1 MIFEISVL
9 SLIRGVLFWCCKEK
23 CLFLHVYGILGERI
37 G

>member
-9 SLIRGVLFWCCKEK
+9 SLIRGFLFWCCKEES
-23 CLFLHVYGILGERI
+23 LFLHVYGILGERM